1 MNNEFL
7 IEALNDNPT
16 ATIKMM
22 LWTADADITQ
32 AIYIRNEDTLY
43 LTDYYEFVLDEIGN
57 YYRREREI
65 IDYNVY
71 RKER

>member
-7 IEALNDNPT
+7 IEALKDNPT

-22 LWTADADITQ
+22 LWTADAEITQ

-43 LTDYYEFVLDEIGN
+43 LTDCYEFVLDVIGD

-71 RKER
+71 